1 MLRSDINLADD
12 IRLWGES
19 LCARMIL
26 SIAKK
31 LRTRAYQIGTPVPF
45 IRIKEYNHVI
55 SVHQSIMV
63 VKTSTLI
70 HRAHR
75 ALRSRKMGVVKM
87 IQVVPQGETGGKGL
101 CTIRSFLGQ
110 GILSKMFWLI
120 LLVFSRTR
128 VRKMLT
134 KHGFILC

>member
-1 MLRSDINLADD
+1 MLRSGINLADG

-19 LCARMIL
+19 LCALILL

-75 ALRSRKMGVVKM
+75 ALLSRKMEVVKM
-87 IQVVPQGETGGKGL
+87 IQVVLQGEIGGKGL
-101 CTIRSFLGQ
+101 FTIRSFLGQ
-110 GILSKMFWLI
+110 GIHSKMSRPI

-128 VRKMLT
+128 VGKMLT
-134 KHGFILC
+134 KHGLIVC